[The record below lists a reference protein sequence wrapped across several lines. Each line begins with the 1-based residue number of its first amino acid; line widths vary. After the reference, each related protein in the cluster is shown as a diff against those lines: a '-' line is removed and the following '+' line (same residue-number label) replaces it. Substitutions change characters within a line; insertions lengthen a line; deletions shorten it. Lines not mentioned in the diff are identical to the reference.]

1 MLALCACSLL
11 LSADAIPRNLLATK
25 GTKQAAK
32 NKETLKFDHEKKG
45 KMKDALRGQVPAKF
59 DDTAAKNVFDKLRQD
74 KIDKLSSS
82 YSTKD
87 KKKAEKVKA
96 RPTINQLAAKGW
108 HMQLPRDGEA
118 DLKKIDDLKRDKT
131 ISKDELAK
139 KTKAIE
145 SRWSN
150 NNPAKDIAAML
161 KGGKTKDPTTGKAR
175 KPMKQE
181 EVDKKIK
188 DDKGSYL
195 KSAEWKLGQKDQIL
209 SKISSA
215 KLGGLKPQAAP
226 ITPMDNVQVKTMDE
240 TIGAQLARKEKDT
253 GEKQKAGALFKKL
266 DVNGNGLL
274 ERSES
279 DEVASYFSQFGIEGE
294 SINFD
299 SFKTGVRTG
308 RKTEEKSQR
317 DKTKQMLADRRKQEA
332 ATALVAKKAAK
343 AAKVKVDEA

>member
-209 SKISSA
+209 SVRHS
-215 KLGGLKPQAAP
+215 L
-226 ITPMDNVQVKTMDE
+226 
-240 TIGAQLARKEKDT
+240 AQSCCLR
-253 GEKQKAGALFKKL
+253 
-266 DVNGNGLL
+266 
-274 ERSES
+274 
-279 DEVASYFSQFGIEGE
+279 
-294 SINFD
+294 
-299 SFKTGVRTG
+299 
-308 RKTEEKSQR
+308 
-317 DKTKQMLADRRKQEA
+317 
-332 ATALVAKKAAK
+332 
-343 AAKVKVDEA
+343 